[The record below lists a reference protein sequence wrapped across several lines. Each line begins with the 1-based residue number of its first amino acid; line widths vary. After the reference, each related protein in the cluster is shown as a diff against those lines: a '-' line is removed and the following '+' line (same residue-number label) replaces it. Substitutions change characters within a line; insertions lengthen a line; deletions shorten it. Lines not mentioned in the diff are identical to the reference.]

1 MRFGASRLLQRGKP
15 GTLDAIHLNR
25 LAILACALALS
36 HPAMAAEPAPRACEA
51 ETKALMTL
59 KCSWPQLYDAAI
71 ALPSRCF
78 DGYFAEG
85 ISDTI
90 VRKMGQDWAG
100 FIATL
105 SAHSADERFMS
116 LVLRSINGTLDP
128 KDIKAAAHHATT
140 ECPEKLKKQ
149 CASILKEAAEALRQ

>member
-1 MRFGASRLLQRGKP
+1 MK
-15 GTLDAIHLNR
+15 NR
-25 LAILACALALS
+25 LTGSAALLCMLALP

-59 KCSWPQLYDAAI
+59 KSSWPQIYDAGVV
-71 ALPSRCF
+71 LPSRCF

-105 SAHSADERFMS
+105 SAHPADERFMS
-116 LVLRSINGTLDP
+116 LVLRSINETLDP
-128 KDIKAAAHHATT
+128 KDIKAAAHRATM
-140 ECPEKLKKQ
+140 ECPDQLKKR
-149 CASILKEAAEALRQ
+149 CASILEKTAEALRQ

>member
-1 MRFGASRLLQRGKP
+1 MNGLTGSAALL
-15 GTLDAIHLNR
+15 
-25 LAILACALALS
+25 CMLALPC
-36 HPAMAAEPAPRACEA
+36 PAMACEA

-59 KCSWPQLYDAAI
+59 KSSWPQIHDAAVV
-71 ALPSRCF
+71 LPGRCF

-100 FIATL
+100 FIAIL
-105 SAHSADERFMS
+105 SAHPADERFVS

-128 KDIKAAAHHATT
+128 KDIKAAAHRATT
-140 ECPEKLKKQ
+140 ECPDQLKKR
-149 CASILKEAAEALRQ
+149 CASILEQTAEALR